1 MSRGFHAFVTTYV
14 WSHCVPVN
22 LLEFTISTC
31 ASVALQ
37 QSYYSLLYLL
47 CFIIILFIDSFINLI
62 QFSFSQFQDSFL
74 SLQFSLNSL
83 KPICFG
89 LGLINFTILPLAL
102 VFYFYF

>member
-1 MSRGFHAFVTTYV
+1 MHLSPHMCGVTVFLLIYLN
-14 WSHCVPVN
+14 SQSVPAHLWPYNRVI
-22 LLEFTISTC
+22 TVCCIY
-31 ASVALQ
+31 
-37 QSYYSLLYLL
+37 SYFL

-74 SLQFSLNSL
+74 SLQFSFKSL